1 MLFLLSEHSK
11 QRYTR
16 TSGLG
21 SGQLR
26 DMEPHLSII
35 LIAME
40 SLPHRYL
47 AGQLSEKQ
55 GLVFVMTAAEDIF
68 NLQFQESS

>member
-1 MLFLLSEHSK
+1 MLCLLSEHSK
-11 QRYTR
+11 QRSTR

-26 DMEPHLSII
+26 DREPHLSII

-40 SLPHRYL
+40 SLPHSYL
-47 AGQLSEKQ
+47 AGELSEKQ
-55 GLVFVMTAAEDIF
+55 GLVFIMTVVEDIF
-68 NLQFQESS
+68 NLQFQKSS